1 MHGALRVPGIGR
13 RLQVICIVVLA
24 LIFAGT
30 TTAHAEP
37 HVAELARML
46 ASRSDKTRLSAVLA
60 LAKLGD
66 PAAEKPLIGA
76 LRDPNP
82 RVRAVAA
89 TALGRLG
96 CEAALPK
103 LRALTGEDND
113 DDVRR
118 AASNAAMKIARA
130 RHPIDESRGRSS
142 AGSAGGEGARPVS
155 IDDRGRPD
163 ADASA
168 RRMATGRPGVGH
180 LAHSDEPHPAL
191 YLLIN
196 SSSDDSP
203 GLADKATRKVHA
215 DVIKRVLTLKLRSE
229 PSVTSISDEAQRW
242 ALEARHIDLSVT
254 RLDVVR
260 TAAAVEIQAT
270 LRLAISDDSGKM
282 LSFLSGGAKVQVGN
296 QTFDPRY
303 LPALRREAL
312 ENAMRGMFDKLLA
325 HLHEHAHASTP

>member
-13 RLQVICIVVLA
+13 RLQAICIVVLA
-24 LIFAGT
+24 LIFAAGHGT
-30 TTAHAEP
+30 AQAEP
-37 HVAELARML
+37 RVAELARML
-46 ASRSDKTRLSAVLA
+46 ARGSDKTRLSAVLA
-60 LAKLGD
+60 LAKLAD

-76 LRDPNP
+76 LRDSNP

-89 TALGRLG
+89 TALGRLA
-96 CEAALPK
+96 CAAALPK
-103 LRALTGEDND
+103 LRALAGEDND

-118 AASNAAMKIARA
+118 AASNAAMKISRA
-130 RHPIDESRGRSS
+130 GHPS
-142 AGSAGGEGARPVS
+142 
-155 IDDRGRPD
+155 DDRGRADTD
-163 ADASA
+163 ALA

-180 LAHSDEPHPAL
+180 LAHSDEPHPDL
-191 YLLIN
+191 YLMIN

-215 DVIKRVLTLKLRSE
+215 DIIKRVLTQRLRTE
-229 PSVTSISDEAQRW
+229 PSVTSTTEEAQRW

-260 TAAAVEIQAT
+260 TAAAVEIQAQ

-282 LSFLSGGAKVQVGN
+282 LSFLSGGAKVQVGH
-296 QTFDPRY
+296 QTFDSRY

-325 HLHEHAHASTP
+325 HLHEHAPAPAPVSP